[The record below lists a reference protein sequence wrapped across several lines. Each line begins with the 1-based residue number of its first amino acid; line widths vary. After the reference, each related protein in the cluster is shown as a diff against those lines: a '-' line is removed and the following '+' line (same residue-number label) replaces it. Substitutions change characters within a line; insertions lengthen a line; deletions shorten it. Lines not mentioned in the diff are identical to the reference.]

1 MERKYGLMPVLIAFT
16 NNCTIALQAS
26 RIVEGLCC
34 RMMQS
39 LWMCKW
45 DRLIKKSMTSG
56 RSLLSKQDSLLPSDG
71 MFHQTGTETIAP
83 DDVYSMQTP
92 APVSI
97 ATDVE
102 RNSEFSHPGL
112 QFSCFVSP
120 RIVIF
125 CMNALFLV
133 FIFSFF
139 IRPMTSRSEI
149 V

>member
-56 RSLLSKQDSLLPSDG
+56 RSRMSKQDSLLPRDW
-71 MFHQTGTETIAP
+71 MFRQTGTKTIAP
-83 DDVYSMQTP
+83 DDVYSMQTT

-102 RNSEFSHPGL
+102 RNSEFSHPCL
-112 QFSCFVSP
+112 QFSCFVSYMCCS
-120 RIVIF
+120 F
-125 CMNALFLV
+125 LFLEPLLLGKRIND
-133 FIFSFF
+133 FERFECK
-139 IRPMTSRSEI
+139 IR
-149 V
+149 